1 MRSIQCFGA
10 AEVPQIA
17 NRNASASVDFPLPRA
32 PIMQVRPPGMLTLKP
47 GRNPPL
53 ISIFSTSHIRPT
65 STAREALAVFYQ
77 HLESFS
83 QCRIVRSKLSLH
95 PASILC
101 WRRSEREP
109 VPVLGGLEGNY

>member
-32 PIMQVRPPGMLTLKP
+32 PIMQVRPRGMLTLKP

-65 STAREALAVFYQ
+65 SAATTRAVLLPGRRELLSLPHCKRNWQLTLLYTKREARQSVVVDALY
-77 HLESFS
+77 
-83 QCRIVRSKLSLH
+83 
-95 PASILC
+95 
-101 WRRSEREP
+101 
-109 VPVLGGLEGNY
+109 

>member
-10 AEVPQIA
+10 AEAPQIA

-32 PIMQVRPPGMLTLKP
+32 PIMQVRPRGMLTLKP

-65 STAREALAVFYQ
+65 STAREAVFYQ
-77 HLESFS
+77 HLEGVS
-83 QCRIVRSKLSLH
+83 QCRHWSRKWQLY
-95 PASILC
+95 
-101 WRRSEREP
+101 
-109 VPVLGGLEGNY
+109 GLYTRLQARQSVAV